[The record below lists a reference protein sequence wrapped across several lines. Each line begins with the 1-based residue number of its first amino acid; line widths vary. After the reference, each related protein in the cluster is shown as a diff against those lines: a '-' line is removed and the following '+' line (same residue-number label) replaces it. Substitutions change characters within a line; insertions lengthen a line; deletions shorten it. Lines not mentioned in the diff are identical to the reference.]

1 MSLVSVLKE
10 FKEFAMR
17 GSVVDLA
24 IGLIIGAEF
33 SRIVDSFVTDIM
45 MPPIGYLIGGVD
57 FSNLAWTLTIGSA
70 DSAPVKINYGLFI
83 NHVINFLIIAVV
95 VFAVVKGM
103 NTLRKAQTKERATTK
118 KCPDCQ
124 MDIPLDAKKCGHCWS
139 EFNRKSAV

>member
-1 MSLVSVLKE
+1 MSLVSILKE

-57 FSNLAWTLTIGSA
+57 FSGLKIRIGGTIA
-70 DSAPVKINYGLFI
+70 EPVNPSS
-83 NHVINFLIIAVV
+83 VITVTCTVGFPRESRIS
-95 VFAVVKGM
+95 
-103 NTLRKAQTKERATTK
+103 RATTEEILEEK
-118 KCPDCQ
+118 NIEVTP
-124 MDIPLDAKKCGHCWS
+124 
-139 EFNRKSAV
+139 V

>member
-1 MSLVSVLKE
+1 MSLVSILKE

-57 FSNLAWTLTIGSA
+57 FSNLAWTLQVGGA
-70 DSAPVKINYGLFI
+70 DSAPIKISYGLFI
-83 NHVINFLIIAVV
+83 NHIINFVIIAAV

-103 NTLRKAQTKERATTK
+103 NTLRKREKKEVPTTK
-118 KCPDCQ
+118 RCPDCQ
-124 MDIPLDAKKCGHCWS
+124 MEIPYDAKKCGHCWS
-139 EFNRKSAV
+139 EFARKNAV

>member
-1 MSLVSVLKE
+1 MSLVSILKE

-57 FSNLAWTLTIGSA
+57 FSNLAWTLNVSGP
-70 DSAPVKINYGLFI
+70 DSTPVKISYGLFI

-103 NTLRKAQTKERATTK
+103 NTLRKSQNKERPSTK

-124 MDIPLDAKKCGHCWS
+124 MDIPFDAKKCGHCWS
-139 EFNRKSAV
+139 EFNRKNAV